1 MHTLSTREEDTDE
14 FKAGLGY
21 TVRLQLK
28 KPKETKIKADKK
40 IMFYGHIYMK
50 YPKEKRKIH
59 EGRGKINN
67 PRSSRE

>member
-28 KPKETKIKADKK
+28 KPKESKIKADKK
-40 IMFYGHIYMK
+40 NHVLWSHLYEVSK
-50 YPKEKRKIH
+50 REKK
-59 EGRGKINN
+59 N
-67 PRSSRE
+67 S

>member
-40 IMFYGHIYMK
+40 KSCFMVTSI
-50 YPKEKRKIH
+50 
-59 EGRGKINN
+59 
-67 PRSSRE
+67 